1 MDNSLKMV
9 IGMSL
14 AYITSFAGLLLA
26 YFSYKKH
33 HKPRKKEEE
42 PGQPEISGKEAGDE

>member
-1 MDNSLKMV
+1 MDSSLKMV

-14 AYITSFAGLLLA
+14 AYVTSFAGLLLA

-33 HKPRKKEEE
+33 HGKKEE
-42 PGQPEISGKEAGDE
+42 GQEK

>member
-1 MDNSLKMV
+1 MDNGLKMV

-33 HKPRKKEEE
+33 RKKSRDKQVK
-42 PGQPEISGKEAGDE
+42 PHD